1 MYKKLIAMTTVM
13 AMSFSANAQWYSSE
27 GTAEIIENDINKS
40 RDKAISN
47 ALLTVIRSAGT
58 SAESVQVVKSGVLQ
72 VDKLSIRSNGEIHDM
87 RVTDEVISGGYI
99 KVTVQADIY
108 PFSTCP
114 QEKYSKSLFVGPFN
128 LATRSDAQL
137 GAIYH
142 ADEAIT
148 QHLFNQLKRDSNKI
162 DPRQLMTQPIAF
174 ANDTNNDI
182 ELQTLQVSRDIA
194 NKYNVQYLLF
204 GTVKDM
210 SDFYETTSNL
220 LTKSTQHKRNFQMD
234 IYLVDAINKITL
246 LKKKYVAVTDW
257 PYSLTHQFD
266 TNSNTFWSTDYGQV
280 IEQNLNNVVSDV
292 RQALYCQPTMATI
305 IAQFNDQ
312 LVMNIGHRNGVKKG
326 DQFQLIR
333 SQSVLHQSSLLQG
346 PIFVP
351 ADIILTVV
359 SVQSDRAILETDDPM
374 DMSNIQIRDML
385 TPVDEYTLIRLGKK
399 SNSSVK

>member
-1 MYKKLIAMTTVM
+1 MTTVM

-27 GTAEIIENDINKS
+27 GTAEIIANDINKS

-58 SAESVQVVKSGVLQ
+58 SAESVQVVKSGVLE

-87 RVTDEVISGGYI
+87 RVTNEVISGGFI
-99 KVTVQADIY
+99 KVTVQADVY

-128 LATRSDAQL
+128 LATRSEAQL
-137 GAIYH
+137 GALYH
-142 ADEAIT
+142 TDEAIS
-148 QHLFNQLKRDSNKI
+148 QNLFNQLKRDSNKI
-162 DPRQLMTQPIAF
+162 DPRHLMTQPIAF
-174 ANDTNNDI
+174 TNDTNNDI

-194 NKYNVQYLLF
+194 NKYDVQYLLF

-220 LTKSTQHKRNFQMD
+220 LTETTQHKRNFQMD
-234 IYLVDAINKITL
+234 IYLVDAINKITI

-266 TNSNTFWSTDYGQV
+266 TNSHTFWSTNYGRV

-351 ADIILTVV
+351 ADILLTVV
-359 SVQSDRAILETDDPM
+359 SVQSDRAILETDDPV

-399 SNSSVK
+399 KVTYQ

>member
-1 MYKKLIAMTTVM
+1 MTTVM

-162 DPRQLMTQPIAF
+162 DTRQLMTQPIAF